1 MEGFTM
7 TENVVTVIDYRGSR
21 YGIVTSGNRIG
32 ICRNGFG
39 RVKYM
44 PVVFNY
50 GFHFLPKLLKT
61 RLLLSTSA
69 QDLAE
74 TLISNARLG
83 AFVPESVAVCEHI
96 LQNGHTPR

>member
-1 MEGFTM
+1 M

-21 YGIVTSGNRIG
+21 YGIVTSGDRIG
-32 ICRNGFG
+32 ICKNGFG

-61 RLLLSTSA
+61 RLLLSGSA

-74 TLISNARLG
+74 ALIINARYD
-83 AFVPESVAVCEHI
+83 AFVSESIAVCEHI
-96 LQNGHTPR
+96 LQHGHTPR